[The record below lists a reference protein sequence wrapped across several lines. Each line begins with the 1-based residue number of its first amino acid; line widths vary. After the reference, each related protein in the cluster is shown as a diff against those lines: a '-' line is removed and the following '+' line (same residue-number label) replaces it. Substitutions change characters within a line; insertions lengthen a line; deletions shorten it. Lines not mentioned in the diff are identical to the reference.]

1 MWPRSPAKC
10 SLLAI
15 AVLGRIYGKED
26 RMDLQKLTGSIVA
39 LVTPFNE
46 DGSID
51 YASLDKILEF
61 QVTNGTDGILVL
73 GTSGESATMTDA

>member
-1 MWPRSPAKC
+1 MSKGWAPREYGGDCLRECLQERYVMWPRSPAKC

-15 AVLGRIYGKED
+15 AVLGRIYGKDD

-51 YASLDKILEF
+51 
-61 QVTNGTDGILVL
+61 
-73 GTSGESATMTDA
+73 